1 LLLAT
6 SMALVGSYVALSKPL
21 LEAFPLLVLAL
32 LRFAIAAVVMLPFI
46 APARDEA
53 PLARREQW
61 QLFCMS
67 FFGNFLFSLAM
78 LNGIALSSA
87 TAAGVILATL
97 PAMVALLSWL
107 LLRERIGA
115 RVLAAVALAVL
126 GIAVLQV
133 ARHGEAAL
141 PLSLLGT
148 ALLLGAV
155 LCEAVYVILARRLA
169 ATRSALRVAALINLW
184 GLALIAPFGLAQW
197 HAADFAAVGTGE
209 WALLAFYSISASL
222 VAVWLWVSGIKYVP
236 AAQAGVFTVALPIS
250 ATAVGVALLG
260 EPFSALHALALLLAV
275 AGVLLAAS
283 AAAPAAAAAR

>member
-1 LLLAT
+1 
-6 SMALVGSYVALSKPL
+6 MALVGSYVALSKPL
-21 LEAFPLLVLAL
+21 LEAFPVLVLAL
-32 LRFAIAAVVMLPFI
+32 LRFAIAAVVLAPFI
-46 APARDEA
+46 GPARDEA
-53 PLARREQW
+53 PLARREHL

-67 FFGNFLFSLAM
+67 LFGNFLFSLAM

-87 TAAGVILATL
+87 TTAGVILAAL
-97 PAMVALLSWL
+97 PATVALLSWL
-107 LLRERIGA
+107 LLGERIGA
-115 RVLAAVALAVL
+115 RLLAAVALAVL

-141 PLSLLGT
+141 PVSLLAA

-184 GLALIAPFGLAQW
+184 GLVLIAPFGLAQW
-197 HAADFAAVGTGE
+197 HAVDFAAVGAGR

-222 VAVWLWVSGIKYVP
+222 VAVWLWVSGIRFVP

-283 AAAPAAAAAR
+283 AAAPTAPGAR